1 MYNYTCVAEYIWLD
15 ANKKF
20 RSKTKVIPK
29 FFPGVVSADGNDVG
43 VYPRWDYDGSST
55 GQANGTSS
63 EIIIVPIFVCDN
75 PLLQDSVKSVNSNH
89 VIMRKRKLVLCETFY
104 VDGKPTLEN
113 TRHAATTTFDI
124 CLEHVPWFGLE
135 QEYFI
140 FDDNTYNEEYKKG
153 FYETTMHYCGVG
165 CQMSHRQ
172 LVEEHMAACLTA
184 GLNIS
189 GINAEVSK
197 DQWEFQIGP
206 SEGVRAA
213 DELLMARFLL
223 ERIAE
228 KYKKVI
234 CYDPKPFAYINGSG
248 CHANFSTKTMRDK
261 GGAGIEDAGA
271 RGINEIHH
279 VIRNMEKH
287 HAEDILHYG
296 ADNDK
301 RLSGIHETSSYNA
314 FTWGVGNRGASVRIN
329 NNTHRDGFGYFEDRR
344 PAANMDPYLVTSIL
358 MQRVI
363 EE

>member
-1 MYNYTCVAEYIWLD
+1 MYNYTCVAEYVWLD

-20 RSKTKVIPK
+20 RSKTRVIPK
-29 FFPGVVSADGNDVG
+29 LFSGVFSADGNDIG

-63 EIIIVPIFVCDN
+63 EVILVPIFVCDN
-75 PLLQDSVKSVNSNH
+75 PLLQNSVKNINSNH
-89 VIMRKRKLVLCETFY
+89 IIMRKLVLCETFY
-104 VDGKPTLEN
+104 IDGKPTSVN
-113 TRHAATTTFDI
+113 TRHAATSIFDMS
-124 CLEHVPWFGLE
+124 LEHKPWFGLE

-140 FDDNTYNEEYKKG
+140 FDGHGRPSTDK
-153 FYETTMHYCGVG
+153 FHETSTHYCGIG
-165 CQMSHRQ
+165 CQVSHRQ

-197 DQWEFQIGP
+197 DQWEFQVGP

-213 DELLMARFLL
+213 DELLIARFLL

-228 KYKKVI
+228 KYGKTI
-234 CYDPKPFAYINGSG
+234 CYDPKPFTHINGSG
-248 CHANFSTKTMRDK
+248 CHTNFSTSLMRDN
-261 GGAGIEDAGA
+261 GGDAVG
-271 RGINEIHH
+271 GINEIHR

-287 HAEDILHYG
+287 HTEDIKKYG

-301 RLSGIHETSSYNA
+301 RLSGIHETSSYSL
-314 FTWGVGNRGASVRIN
+314 FSWGVANRGASVRIN
-329 NNTHRDGFGYFEDRR
+329 NNTDCSGFGYFEDRR

-358 MQRVI
+358 MHRVI

>member
-29 FFPGVVSADGNDVG
+29 LFPGVISADGNDVG
-43 VYPRWDYDGSST
+43 MYPRWDYDGSST
-55 GQANGTSS
+55 GQASGISS
-63 EIIIVPIFVCDN
+63 EIILVPIFVCDN
-75 PLLQDSVKSVNSNH
+75 PLLQDSVKSVKSNH
-89 VIMRKRKLVLCETFY
+89 IIMRKLVLCETFY

-113 TRHAATTTFDI
+113 SRHAATTIFDV
-124 CLEHVPWFGLE
+124 CLEQNPWFGLE

-140 FDDNTYNEEYKKG
+140 FDDKTYNEEYKKG
-153 FYETTMHYCGVG
+153 FYEMGMHYCGVG
-165 CQMSHRQ
+165 CQVSHRQ
-172 LVEEHMAACLTA
+172 LVEEHMAACLNV

-206 SEGVRAA
+206 SEGIRAA
-213 DELLMARFLL
+213 DELMVARFLL

-228 KYKKVI
+228 KYQKTI
-234 CYDPKPFAYINGSG
+234 CFDPKPFTYINGSG
-248 CHANFSTKTMRDK
+248 CHTNFSTKIMRERPNTSTGDTNTI
-261 GGAGIEDAGA
+261 GVGIH
-271 RGINEIHH
+271 EIHR
-279 VIRNMEKH
+279 VIQNMEKH
-287 HAEDILHYG
+287 HAEDIQHYG

-301 RLSGIHETSSYNA
+301 RLSGIHETSSYDK
-314 FTWGVGNRGASVRIN
+314 FSWGVANRGASVRIN

-363 EE
+363 E

>member
-1 MYNYTCVAEYIWLD
+1 MYNYTCVAEYVWLD

-29 FFPGVVSADGNDVG
+29 IFSGVFSADGNDVG

-55 GQANGTSS
+55 GQASGTSS
-63 EIIIVPIFVCDN
+63 EIILVPIFVCDN
-75 PLLQDSVKSVNSNH
+75 PLLQKNVKNVNSNH
-89 VIMRKRKLVLCETFY
+89 IIMRKLVLCETFY
-104 VDGKPTLEN
+104 VDGKPTPEN
-113 TRHAATTTFDI
+113 SRHEATTIFDI
-124 CLEHVPWFGLE
+124 CLEHKPWFGLE

-140 FDDNTYNEEYKKG
+140 FDENKHSE
-153 FYETTMHYCGVG
+153 ETTLHYCGVG
-165 CQMSHRQ
+165 CQISHRE

-206 SEGVRAA
+206 SEGIRAA

-228 KYKKVI
+228 KYKKTI
-234 CYDPKPFAYINGSG
+234 CYEPKPFTYINGSG
-248 CHANFSTKTMRDK
+248 CHTNFSTSLMRDK
-261 GGAGIEDAGA
+261 GGDGIG
-271 RGINEIHH
+271 GIIEIHR

-287 HAEDILHYG
+287 HTEDIQQYG

-301 RLSGIHETSSYNA
+301 RLSGIHETSSYNV
-314 FTWGVGNRGASVRIN
+314 FSWGVANRGASVRIN
-329 NNTHRDGFGYFEDRR
+329 NNTDCSGFGYFEDRR

-358 MQRVI
+358 MHRVI